1 MYSIQL
7 DLYPRKGPKMSE
19 TQDFL
24 AGVLPR
30 LSEADLALHNGDAS
44 PRKDMWSHTEPV
56 TLFGAARSGS
66 GWDELSK
73 LFDWLGSQFSNG
85 TFEYEV
91 LAAGASGDLG
101 YIAGIEHS
109 SASVGGGEPESYE
122 LRVTTVFRR
131 ENGAWKVVHRH
142 ADPDPRSE
150 SSRRLAT
157 RLGERPT

>member
-1 MYSIQL
+1 M
-7 DLYPRKGPKMSE
+7 GE
-19 TQDFL
+19 TEDFL
-24 AGVLPR
+24 ATVLPR
-30 LSEADLALHNGDAS
+30 LREADLALHNGNAA
-44 PRKDMWSHTEPV
+44 PRKEMWSHADPV

-66 GWDELSK
+66 GWDELSPV
-73 LFDWLGSQFSNG
+73 FDWLGSQFSNG

-109 SASVGGGEPESYE
+109 SASVGGGEPEAYQ

-142 ADPDPRSE
+142 ADPDPGSE
-150 SSRRLAT
+150 SSRRQAT
-157 RLGERPT
+157 LLRERPT